1 METSVYK
8 FTLSSKKVIMLREPK
23 MEDSEGAIQVA
34 GMKAGDNIA
43 YLGLI
48 TQKEMFKKL
57 LVQIDNKKLNMT
69 EKENI
74 NALFTF
80 KEWGQCLK
88 ALGKIT
94 GDEGEEGNDL
104 TPEITTIGDK

>member
-8 FTLSSKKVIMLREPK
+8 FTLSSKKVIMLREPL

-34 GMKAGDNIA
+34 GMKAGENLA

-57 LVQIDNKKLNMT
+57 LVQVDSKKLSMT
-69 EKENI
+69 DKENL
-74 NALFTF
+74 NGLFTF
-80 KEWGQCLK
+80 KEWSQCLK
-88 ALGKIT
+88 ALAKIT
-94 GDEGEEGNDL
+94 GDEGEEGNEL
-104 TPEITTIGDK
+104 NPEIITIGDK